1 MFDRD
6 LVLAILAQIHDAL
19 EKIQTRTAHIND
31 ASDFTDTASGM
42 EKLDGVCML
51 FAAAGEALKQADKI
65 TSGKLFPQYPEI
77 DWKGAMGFRDII
89 VHHYFDIDAEQVAW
103 LCKEKVGPLSAT
115 IKRMI
120 GDVKNSPPSAL
131 S

>member
-1 MFDRD
+1 MFDRG
-6 LVLAILAQIHDAL
+6 LVLSILTQISEAL
-19 EKIQTRTAHIND
+19 EKIQARTVYVND
-31 ASDFTDTASGM
+31 ASDFTDTPAGM

-51 FAAAGEALKQADKI
+51 FAAAGEALKQVDKI

-89 VHHYFDIDAEQVAW
+89 VHHYFDIDADQVAW
-103 LCKEKVGPLSAT
+103 LCKEKVGPLSAA

-120 GDVKNSPPSAL
+120 EDMKNNPPS
-131 S
+131 